1 MIKYTLKCADGHH
14 FESWFK
20 DSAAFD
26 GLSAAGQLTCAVC
39 GSQDV
44 TKGIMAPSV
53 SSSRDAADAPLS
65 QPAHPAEAALKQLRA
80 HLEKNADYVGRKFAT
95 EARKIHDGESDKRQI
110 WGEATPAE
118 AKALKEEGVPVAPV
132 PFVRKSQA

>member
-1 MIKYTLKCADGHH
+1 
-14 FESWFK
+14 
-20 DSAAFD
+20 
-26 GLSAAGQLTCAVC
+26 
-39 GSQDV
+39 
-44 TKGIMAPSV
+44 
-53 SSSRDAADAPLS
+53 
-65 QPAHPAEAALKQLRA
+65 
-80 HLEKNADYVGRKFAT
+80 LEKNADYVGREFAT